1 MQKVNEAAQ
10 ESGLKTSN
18 SLSSS
23 LESKQ
28 KATENTS
35 VYEEKYEIR
44 GGRQGGKFKKQG
56 TARKKRNVISQHE
69 I

>member
-10 ESGLKTSN
+10 ERELKTSN
-18 SLSSS
+18 SLSSR
-23 LESKQ
+23 LENKQ

-44 GGRQGGKFKKQG
+44 RGR
-56 TARKKRNVISQHE
+56 
-69 I
+69 